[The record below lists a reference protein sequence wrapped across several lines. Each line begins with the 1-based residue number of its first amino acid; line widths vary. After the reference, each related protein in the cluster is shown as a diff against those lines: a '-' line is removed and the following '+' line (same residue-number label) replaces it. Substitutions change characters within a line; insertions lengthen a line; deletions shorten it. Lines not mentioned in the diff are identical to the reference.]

1 MTFWEV
7 QERNVRKSI
16 ILIAV
21 FSLIMVSFGFLVD
34 AIFNSFPVGMSI
46 FSIIALVQILVG
58 LSKGPEMVLKM
69 VEARPANPEN
79 FEEKQLINIVEEMT
93 IASGLGKPPK
103 VYVMEDETINAFAT
117 GYKPEKSAICVT
129 TGLLKNLNREET
141 EGVIGHEISHILHKD
156 TLVMTLTSAIL
167 GAVVIIQI
175 LSWRAGLSM
184 LRYSYPRRRK
194 NSGLQIALLL
204 LFIALLATLFAFLG
218 RIVLFAVSRS
228 REYLA
233 DATSAQLTRN
243 PFALASALRKIYKV
257 NKKKMKNA
265 NIANAHLFISDPL
278 RRKINERKE
287 GFFTNLFSTHPP
299 IYKRIALLEN
309 KPPEIVLKELENL

>member
-16 ILIAV
+16 ILIAI

-46 FSIIALVQILVG
+46 FSIIALIQILVG

-69 VEARPANPEN
+69 VEARPANPED

-93 IASGLGKPPK
+93 IASGLGQAPK

-184 LRYSYPRRRK
+184 LRYSHPRRRK
-194 NSGLQIALLL
+194 NSGLQIALFL

-233 DATSAQLTRN
+233 DAMSAQLTRN
-243 PFALASALRKIYKV
+243 PFALASALRKIYRV
-257 NKKKMKNA
+257 NKKKMKKA

-278 RRKINERKE
+278 KRKINERKE

>member
-16 ILIAV
+16 ILIAI

-46 FSIIALVQILVG
+46 FSIIALIQILVG

-69 VEARPANPEN
+69 VEARPANPED

-93 IASGLGKPPK
+93 IASGLGQAPK

-184 LRYSYPRRRK
+184 LRYSHPRRRK
-194 NSGLQIALLL
+194 NSGLQIALFL

-233 DATSAQLTRN
+233 DAMSAQLTRN
-243 PFALASALRKIYKV
+243 PFALASALRKIYRV
-257 NKKKMKNA
+257 NKKKMKRA

-309 KPPEIVLKELENL
+309 KPPEIILKELENL

>member
-16 ILIAV
+16 ILIAI
-21 FSLIMVSFGFLVD
+21 FSLIMISFGFLVD

-46 FSIIALVQILVG
+46 FSIIALIQILVG

-69 VEARPANPEN
+69 VEARPANPED

-93 IASGLGKPPK
+93 IASGLGQAPK

-156 TLVMTLTSAIL
+156 TLLMTLTSAIL

-184 LRYSYPRRRK
+184 LRYSHPRRRK
-194 NSGLQIALLL
+194 NSGLQIALFL

-233 DATSAQLTRN
+233 DAMSAQLTRN
-243 PFALASALRKIYKV
+243 PFALASALRKIYRV
-257 NKKKMKNA
+257 NKKKMKRA

-309 KPPEIVLKELENL
+309 KPPEIILKELENL